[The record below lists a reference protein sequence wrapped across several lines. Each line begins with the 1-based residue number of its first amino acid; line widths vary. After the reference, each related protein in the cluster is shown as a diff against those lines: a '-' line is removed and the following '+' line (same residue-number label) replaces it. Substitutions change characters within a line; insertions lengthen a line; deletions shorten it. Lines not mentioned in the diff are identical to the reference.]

1 MQKSGSRVSFTTVFL
16 VGIPPKTIRQKPEIL
31 VEQTLYIILKAK
43 LHNYWQ
49 GEGGLA
55 HGGSPLLEFYRGG
68 VSLLFLWNV
77 LAT

>member
-1 MQKSGSRVSFTTVFL
+1 MQKSGSRRSFTTVFL
-16 VGIPPKTIRQKPEIL
+16 VGVPPETIRQKPEIL
-31 VEQTLYIILKAK
+31 VEQTFYIILKADF
-43 LHNYWQ
+43 HNYWH
-49 GEGGLA
+49 GEGELA